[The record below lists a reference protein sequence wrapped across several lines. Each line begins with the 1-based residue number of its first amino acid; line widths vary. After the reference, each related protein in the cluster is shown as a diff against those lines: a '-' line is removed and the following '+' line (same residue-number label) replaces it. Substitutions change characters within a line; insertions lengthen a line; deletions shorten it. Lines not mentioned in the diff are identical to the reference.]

1 MKTCKHCGSQLEEQ
15 AKFCRYCGK
24 PAAEETPYNY
34 QQQDTGYGYGGQ
46 QPGDQVYQSSS
57 YNQNYSGYQQQYS
70 QPSYNQQAYNQQLY
84 NQQPY
89 KQGGKTCG
97 MAVASLVLGLVG
109 IFLGYLGAAFS
120 AAASF
125 PGMGFMWIIAI
136 AFFYAKHTGCSV
148 RNLNMQNKG
157 TGSHRQG
164 AGHRRAGS
172 GDCIPGHLGH
182 CSSFCRA
189 GNRNLWLLFQRSVL
203 LMNPM
208 ITQQVL

>member
-24 PAAEETPYNY
+24 PAEEETPYNY

-70 QPSYNQQAYNQQLY
+70 QPSYNQQAYNQQQY

-136 AFFYAKHTGCSV
+136 AFFMPSILA
-148 RNLNMQNKG
+148 
-157 TGSHRQG
+157 
-164 AGHRRAGS
+164 
-172 GDCIPGHLGH
+172 
-182 CSSFCRA
+182 
-189 GNRNLWLLFQRSVL
+189 VL
-203 LMNPM
+203 LGISGISKTKEPGVTGRGLA
-208 ITQQVL
+208 IAGLVLGIVFLVIWGIAAVFAAQAIGTYGSYFSDLFY

>member
-24 PAAEETPYNY
+24 PAEEETPYNY

-125 PGMGFMWIIAI
+125 PGIFMPSILAVLLGISGISKTKEPGVTGRGLAI
-136 AFFYAKHTGCSV
+136 AGLVLGIVFLVIWGIAAVFAAQAIGTYGSYFSDLFY
-148 RNLNMQNKG
+148 
-157 TGSHRQG
+157 
-164 AGHRRAGS
+164 
-172 GDCIPGHLGH
+172 
-182 CSSFCRA
+182 
-189 GNRNLWLLFQRSVL
+189 
-203 LMNPM
+203 
-208 ITQQVL
+208 